1 MENLAKYVDHT
12 NLKVDAK
19 KADIEKLC
27 NEAKEYGFYSV
38 CVNPVN
44 VSLAKSFLKDSS
56 VKIASVIGFPLG
68 ESRTEVK
75 VMETKMAIQDGA
87 DEIDM
92 VLSISRLV
100 DGDLDYVYNDIKA
113 ITELGTPVKV
123 IFETNK
129 LTDEQIVTATELSIK
144 AGAAFIKTS
153 TGFLGD
159 GANEHVVDL
168 MVKTANGRCKVKA
181 SGGIRDYAAAKMY
194 VDLGVDR
201 LGTSSGVKIVTETK

>member
-1 MENLAKYVDHT
+1 MENLAKYIDHT

-19 KADIEKLC
+19 KEDIVRLC

-44 VSLAKSFLKDSS
+44 VKLAKENLEGSK

-75 VMETKMAIQDGA
+75 VLETKMAIEDGA

-100 DGDLDYVYNDIKA
+100 DGDYDYVYNDIKS
-113 ITELGTPVKV
+113 IVELGTPVKV

-129 LTDEQIVTATELSIK
+129 LTDEQIVKATELSIK
-144 AGAAFIKTS
+144 AGATFIKTS

-159 GANEHVVDL
+159 GANEHVVKIMLDS
-168 MVKTANGRCKVKA
+168 AQGRAKVKA
-181 SGGIRDYAAAKMY
+181 SGGIRDYKTALRY
-194 VDLGVDR
+194 VQMGVER
-201 LGTSSGVKIVTETK
+201 LGTSSGVKIVTVEE